1 MKLIVD
7 YVSSNEYPDHFT
19 IGDLL
24 RYKDVEPVPWLI
36 VAVNDVFYK
45 RDKFDDTLLH
55 DGDRVDL
62 IYVRGGGQSMDKLN
76 EEQLNRYYRS
86 IRLEEI
92 GEEGQLKLLNSSVL
106 VVGAGGLGSIVL
118 TYLVSSGIGHIG
130 IIDDDSVSL
139 DNLPRQVLYNSSDI
153 GKKKVQV
160 AKKKLKSLNKDVTIK
175 IYDERLTEDN
185 AKRVTKKYDLIL
197 DCTDNFKTKFLIND
211 MCVALKKPFIS
222 GGVTDY
228 QGQVMTYIPK
238 KSKDFKSLFD
248 ELPKDDGIKRGVLPS
263 AVGLI
268 GSIQASEAIKY
279 LVGFGDLL
287 TDHLLVVDTLNWN
300 IRKINF

>member
-1 MKLIVD
+1 
-7 YVSSNEYPDHFT
+7 
-19 IGDLL
+19 
-24 RYKDVEPVPWLI
+24 
-36 VAVNDVFYK
+36 
-45 RDKFDDTLLH
+45 
-55 DGDRVDL
+55 
-62 IYVRGGGQSMDKLN
+62 MDKLN